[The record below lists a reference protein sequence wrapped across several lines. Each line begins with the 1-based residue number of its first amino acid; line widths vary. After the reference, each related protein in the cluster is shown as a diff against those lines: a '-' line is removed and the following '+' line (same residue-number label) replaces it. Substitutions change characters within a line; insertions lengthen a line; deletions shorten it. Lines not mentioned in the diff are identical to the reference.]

1 MTVHIHTYKMNDEW
15 YDTTNTKYLHSGY
28 IIYEESI
35 LNTCEVN
42 LTTFNGI
49 NEIYITHSP

>member
-1 MTVHIHTYKMNDEW
+1 MMNDMIH
-15 YDTTNTKYLHSGY
+15 TNTKYLHIGY

-42 LTTFNGI
+42 LTI
-49 NEIYITHSP
+49 VEWYL